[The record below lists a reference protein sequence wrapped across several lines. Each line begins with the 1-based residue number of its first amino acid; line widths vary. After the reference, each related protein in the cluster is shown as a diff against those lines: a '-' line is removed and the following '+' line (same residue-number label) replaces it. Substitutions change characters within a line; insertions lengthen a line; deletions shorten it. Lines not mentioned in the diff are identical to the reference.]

1 MEEDL
6 APSVELVVVPRDSQ
20 GLARQA
26 VRVAVGTA
34 LAAAALT
41 ANALQRSRSLPG
53 ALQRHAEPS
62 MLALVPGAVLGWS
75 LSGAR
80 RVSALATGALDTVG
94 APVMRAVAPAI
105 RPLEEPFRRT
115 LADSDRR
122 WRAVEAES
130 LNAAAAFVR
139 ELEPQI
145 VRAALEPLDL
155 TTLVSESVDLN
166 EIAGKLDVDRVAQRL
181 DMDAII
187 KRLDLPKLVEEVLAE
202 IDVADLI
209 RQSTGTLTGDAIDEV
224 RYVSVDADR
233 VVARLVDRVI
243 RRRKRDLD
251 APGEPESAGAG
262 VENEL
267 ELS

>member
-6 APSVELVVVPRDSQ
+6 APSVELVLVPRDSR
-20 GLARQA
+20 GAARQA
-26 VRVAVGTA
+26 VRVAVGSA

-41 ANALQRSRSLPG
+41 ANALQRSRSLSG
-53 ALQRHAEPS
+53 AIQRHAEPS
-62 MLALVPGAVLGWS
+62 LLGLVPGAVLGWS

-80 RVSALATGALDTVG
+80 RASALATSAFDTVG
-94 APVMRAVAPAI
+94 APLVRAIAPAV
-105 RPLEEPFRRT
+105 RPLEEPLRRA

-122 WRAVEAES
+122 WRAVEVES

-139 ELEPQI
+139 ELEPQ
-145 VRAALEPLDL
+145 VVQAALEPLDL
-155 TTLVSESVDLN
+155 TTLVAESVDLDVVA
-166 EIAGKLDVDRVAQRL
+166 EKIDVDRVAQRL
-181 DMDAII
+181 DVHALI
-187 KRLDLPKLVEEVLAE
+187 KTLDLPRLVEEVLAE
-202 IDVADLI
+202 IDIADII

-243 RRRKRDLD
+243 RRRKRHLD
-251 APGEPESAGAG
+251 APGEPESAGA
-262 VENEL
+262 ETEL

>member
-6 APSVELVVVPRDSQ
+6 APSVELVVVPRDSR
-20 GLARQA
+20 GVARQA
-26 VRVAVGTA
+26 VRVATGTA

-41 ANALQRSRSLPG
+41 VNALQRSRSLSG
-53 ALQRHAEPS
+53 AIQRHAEPS
-62 MLALVPGAVLGWS
+62 LLALVPGAVLGWS
-75 LSGAR
+75 LGGAR
-80 RVSALATGALDTVG
+80 RVSALASGALDTVG
-94 APVMRAVAPAI
+94 PVMRAVAPAV
-105 RPLEEPFRRT
+105 RPLEGPFRRT

-155 TTLVSESVDLN
+155 TTLVNESVDLD

-187 KRLDLPKLVEEVLAE
+187 KKLDLPKLVEEVLAE

-243 RRRKRDLD
+243 RRRRRHLD
-251 APGEPESAGAG
+251 APGEPESAAAS